1 MPRILIN
8 PSSQL
13 CPDYNLQVFEQTRTP
28 LINDTT
34 THEQAAILLTNLWT
48 ATNTAEKLLWQA
60 QIDADDLEAEA
71 VRQQEEDEAALKD
84 AEAQKEKDDLRKEER
99 KKNLSKFLPIPDRPV
114 PQRAPVIAAQS
125 ATRRMD
131 KGDCVPLWYY
141 TNKGLDNAL
150 STYNSTDNDA
160 LTLLRRPDGST
171 SLIPASSTKE
181 SKGVVEDCEI
191 EWEDF
196 CIAAPRMIE
205 AMGRANWPRE
215 RIQMMADFWTNLQ
228 EHPFRSSGAPFEQK
242 SLLVYQ
248 AEQRR
253 LWHIAI
259 TNPHSGY
266 NLALINEALL
276 RDTKERLFW
285 EDRVR
290 LEMERQPPVS
300 TAPPPV
306 LITTN
311 FPCPPPP
318 HLSIFP
324 HLPLSSCH
332 MTRRTHAYPLLRAC
346 HNAGRMPT
354 LLLRAATATATI
366 R

>member
-300 TAPPPV
+300 TRS
-306 LITTN
+306 TSRTN
-311 FPCPPPP
+311 I
-318 HLSIFP
+318 H
-324 HLPLSSCH
+324 
-332 MTRRTHAYPLLRAC
+332 
-346 HNAGRMPT
+346 
-354 LLLRAATATATI
+354 
-366 R
+366 